1 MRLGMNSK
9 QIVLTQLLHSQ
20 LMLSNL
26 AHPFTLVYLVTAIRE
41 SFTCDSLVL
50 YGSETVLFYA
60 GLTMAS
66 SIFT

>member
-20 LMLSNL
+20 LMLSNFAYPL
-26 AHPFTLVYLVTAIRE
+26 TLVYLGNAIRE
-41 SFTCDSLVL
+41 SFACNSLVL

-60 GLTMAS
+60 GLTMES

>member
-20 LMLSNL
+20 LMLSNF

-41 SFTCDSLVL
+41 SFTCDSLVI
-50 YGSETVLFYA
+50 YGSETVLFYV